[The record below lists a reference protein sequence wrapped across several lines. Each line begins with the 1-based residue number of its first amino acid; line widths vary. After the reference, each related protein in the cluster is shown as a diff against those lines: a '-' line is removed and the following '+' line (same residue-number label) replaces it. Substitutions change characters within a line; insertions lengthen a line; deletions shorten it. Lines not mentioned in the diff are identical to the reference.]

1 MWMCSGSMSGA
12 CRVIIAALAAS
23 LPCACDGLLDVSDPN
38 NITGD
43 ELDANLPLVANGVEG
58 AVHDVIDDWVIR
70 QALLADVYQSTGT
83 LEGIREIDLG
93 ESDAAVHG
101 MAGIAN
107 ALLRAL
113 WFAGDAEA
121 RFKRVLGE
129 TAAGSSPLTAQVRF
143 SAALADLYIGMTFCR
158 WSAAPGE
165 TVVSDTEM
173 LAQAEAGFADAMATA
188 RRAGSTD
195 YAIAA
200 QAGRAQARMLLD
212 DWSGAEADAA
222 AIPDGLS
229 YEARFNDTNANSVVE
244 QTSIAH
250 HKYAGLMYKWWPLI
264 ERSSGP
270 GFMQDPWSGEPDPRI
285 PVYFTGEPGEDA
297 ATPYRSQW
305 KYSNLDDDIP
315 ILHSD
320 LMQLIVAES
329 RVRVG
334 DYEAAMTVV
343 NRLRLAVELPG
354 LDTPADPDMM
364 EAILLQEHFAELFME
379 GQRLVDLH
387 RKGLMREVF
396 DALDDPERPG
406 EGRPSKWG
414 ECGPG

>member
-1 MWMCSGSMSGA
+1 MSNGSMFA
-12 CRVIIAALAAS
+12 ARRVTIAVAS
-23 LPCACDGLLDVSDPN
+23 LLCGCDGLLDVSDPN

-43 ELDANLPLVANGVEG
+43 ELDGNLPLVANGVEG
-58 AVHDVIDDWVIR
+58 AVHDVVDEWVIR

-83 LEGIREIDLG
+83 LEGIREIDLAEG
-93 ESDAAVHG
+93 DAAVHG

-107 ALLRAL
+107 ALIRAL

-129 TAAGSSPLTAQVRF
+129 TAAESSPLTAQVRF

-158 WSAAPGE
+158 WSSAPGSE
-165 TVVSDTEM
+165 VVSDAEM
-173 LAQAEAGFADAMATA
+173 LAHAEAGFADAMATA
-188 RRAGSTD
+188 RRAGSAD

-200 QAGRAQARMLLD
+200 QAGRAKARILLD
-212 DWSGAEADAA
+212 DWFAAEGDAA
-222 AIPDGLS
+222 AIPEGFS
-229 YEARFNDTNANSVVE
+229 YEAGFDDTNANSVVE
-244 QTSIAH
+244 QTSIAYN
-250 HKYAGLMYKWWPLI
+250 KYAGLMYKWWPLI

-297 ATPYRSQW
+297 GTPYRSQW

-329 RVRVG
+329 RARAG
-334 DYEAAMTVV
+334 DHEAAMTVV
-343 NRLRLAVELPG
+343 NRLRLAVDLTE
-354 LDTPADPDMM
+354 LDTPADSDMM
-364 EAILLQEHFAELFME
+364 EAILLQERFAELFME

-387 RKGLMREVF
+387 RKGLMREVV

-414 ECGPG
+414 ECGPD

>member
-1 MWMCSGSMSGA
+1 MSSGSMSSA
-12 CRVIIAALAAS
+12 RRVTIAAVAAS
-23 LPCACDGLLDVSDPN
+23 FLCACDGLFDVSDPN
-38 NITGD
+38 NISAD

-58 AVHDVIDDWVIR
+58 AVHDVVDDWVIR

-93 ESDAAVHG
+93 EGDAAVHG
-101 MAGIAN
+101 MAAVAN
-107 ALLRAL
+107 ALIRAL

-121 RFKRVLGE
+121 RFGRVLGE
-129 TAAGSSPLTAQVRF
+129 AAAESSPLTAQVRF
-143 SAALADLYIGMTFCR
+143 SAALADLYIGMTFCT
-158 WSAAPGE
+158 WSSALGDE
-165 TVVSDTEM
+165 VVSDTEM
-173 LAQAEAGFADAMATA
+173 LVQAEAGFADAMATA

-212 DWSGAEADAA
+212 DWSGAEADAV
-222 AIPDGLS
+222 AIPDGFS
-229 YEARFNDTNANSVVE
+229 YKAGFDDTNANSVVE

-270 GFMQDPWSGEPDPRI
+270 GFMRDPWSGEPDPRI
-285 PVYFTGEPGEDA
+285 PVYFTGEPAEDA
-297 ATPYRSQW
+297 ETPYRSQW
-305 KYSNLDDDIP
+305 KYAGLDDDIP

-320 LMQLIVAES
+320 LMQLIIAES
-329 RVRVG
+329 RARAG
-334 DYEAAMTVV
+334 DHEAAMTVV
-343 NRLRLAVELPG
+343 NRLRLTVGLPG
-354 LDTPADPDMM
+354 LDTPADSGTM
-364 EAILLQEHFAELFME
+364 EAILLQERFAELFME

-387 RKGLMREVF
+387 RKGLMRVVF
-396 DALDDPERPG
+396 NALDDPERPG

-414 ECGPG
+414 ECEPG

>member
-1 MWMCSGSMSGA
+1 MSSGSMFAGH
-12 CRVIIAALAAS
+12 RVAIAALAAS
-23 LPCACDGLLDVSDPN
+23 LLCGCDGLLDVSDPN
-38 NITGD
+38 TITAD
-43 ELDANLPLVANGVEG
+43 ELDGNLPLVANGVEG
-58 AVHDVIDDWVIR
+58 AVHDVVDDWVIR

-93 ESDAAVHG
+93 QDDAAAHG
-101 MAGIAN
+101 MSGIAN
-107 ALLRAL
+107 ALIRAL

-129 TAAGSSPLTAQVRF
+129 TATESSPLTAQVRF
-143 SAALADLYIGMTFCR
+143 AEALADLYIGMTFCR
-158 WSAAPGE
+158 WSSMPGSE
-165 TVVSDTEM
+165 VVSDTEM
-173 LAQAEAGFADAMATA
+173 LAQAEAGFADALATA

-222 AIPDGLS
+222 AIPEGFS
-229 YEARFNDTNANSVVE
+229 YEAGFDDTNANSVVE

-250 HKYAGLMYKWWPLI
+250 QKYAGLMYKWWPLI

-270 GFMQDPWSGEPDPRI
+270 GLMQDPWSGEPDPRI
-285 PVYFTGEPGEDA
+285 PVFFTGEPGEDGE
-297 ATPYRSQW
+297 TPYRSQW
-305 KYSNLDDDIP
+305 KYSGLNDDIP

-329 RVRVG
+329 RARAG
-334 DYEAAMTVV
+334 DHEAAMTVL
-343 NRLRLAVELPG
+343 NRLRLTVGLTE
-354 LDTPADPDMM
+354 LDTPPDSDTM
-364 EAILLQEHFAELFME
+364 EEILLQERFAELFME

>member
-1 MWMCSGSMSGA
+1 
-12 CRVIIAALAAS
+12 
-23 LPCACDGLLDVSDPN
+23 LDVSDPN
-38 NITGD
+38 KITED

-58 AVHDVIDDWVIR
+58 AVHDVVDEWVIR

-83 LEGIREIDLG
+83 VEGIRAIDLAEG
-93 ESDAAVHG
+93 DAAVHG

-107 ALLRAL
+107 ALIRAL

-129 TAAGSSPLTAQVRF
+129 TAVESSPLTAQVRF
-143 SAALADLYIGMTFCR
+143 SAALANLYIGMTFCR
-158 WSAAPGE
+158 WSSAPGDE
-165 TVVSDTEM
+165 VVSDAEM

-188 RRAGSTD
+188 HRAGSAD

-222 AIPDGLS
+222 AIPEGFS
-229 YEARFNDTNANSVVE
+229 YEAGFDDTNSNSVVE

-270 GFMQDPWSGEPDPRI
+270 GFMRDPWSGEPDPRM
-285 PVYFTGEPGEDA
+285 PVYFTGEPGEDTE
-297 ATPYRSQW
+297 TPYHSQW
-305 KYSNLDDDIP
+305 KYSSLDDDIP

-329 RVRVG
+329 RARIDDHEG
-334 DYEAAMTVV
+334 AMTVV
-343 NRLRLAVELPG
+343 NRLRLAVGLPG
-354 LDTPADPDMM
+354 LDTPADSDAM
-364 EAILLQEHFAELFME
+364 EAVLLQERFAELFME

-396 DALDDPERPG
+396 DALDDPKRPG